1 MYKYITRQV
10 TNLCSTVCERNADY
24 LDTAHRERMLD
35 AAFKCLDANNQK
47 RIIKTALMCLEQR
60 MRTRGD
66 ELNNGQIAADY
77 CKLRFAGEK
86 NEIFGCLFLDSKNRV
101 LSFEKLFFGT
111 INAAVIHPRVV
122 VQKALAVNAANVI
135 CTHNHVSGT
144 AEPSKADIE
153 VTKRLKEALALVDV
167 TLLDHLIVGSDNTTS
182 LMARGYLL

>member
-35 AAFKCLDANNQK
+35 AALMCLDANNQK

-60 MRTRGD
+60 MRGD
-66 ELNNGQIAADY
+66 ELNNIRIAADY
-77 CKLRFAGEK
+77 CKLWFAGEK
-86 NEIFGCLFLDSKNRV
+86 NEVFGCLFLDSKNRV

-122 VQKALAVNAANVI
+122 LQRALAVNAANVI
-135 CTHNHVSGT
+135 CTHNHVSGA

-167 TLLDHLIVGSDNTTS
+167 KLLDHLIVGADNTTS